1 MNIRPLFPERLQD
14 FCAPAPRSGE
24 FLMERRFAETYA
36 FARGIP
42 LEYDKLLE
50 EIRQWCEAS
59 GIGAHGG
66 SISFGGRRHG
76 KEYRGTATRFRDELS
91 ILIHADGEG
100 RRRYRIPELWSD
112 YSWLV
117 IYQEP
122 LSGEWRSCPGAAKE
136 PSVMERDRTTEEKA
150 REGFDWVCRRRI
162 ISRARL
168 FRGDSLVKEYFA
180 HPERTRAGGTP
191 GPKP

>member
-24 FLMERRFAETYA
+24 FLLERRFAETYA

-122 LSGEWRSCPGAAKE
+122 LSGEWRSWPGAAKE
-136 PSVMERDRTTEEKA
+136 PSVIERDRTTEEKA

>member
-24 FLMERRFAETYA
+24 FLLERRFAETYA

-59 GIGAHGG
+59 GMGAHGG

-122 LSGEWRSCPGAAKE
+122 LSGEWRSWPGAAKE

>member
-14 FCAPAPRSGE
+14 YCAPAPRPGE
-24 FLMERRFAETYA
+24 FLLERRFAETYA

-122 LSGEWRSCPGAAKE
+122 LSGEWRSWPGAAKE

>member
-24 FLMERRFAETYA
+24 FLLERRFAETYA

-122 LSGEWRSCPGAAKE
+122 LSGEWRSWPGAAKE

-168 FRGDSLVKEYFA
+168 FWGDSLVKEYFA
-180 HPERTRAGGTP
+180 RPERTRAGGTP

>member
-24 FLMERRFAETYA
+24 FLLERRFAETYA

-122 LSGEWRSCPGAAKE
+122 LSGEWRSWPGAAKE

-180 HPERTRAGGTP
+180 HPERTRAGGPP